1 MEIVD
6 KQVCLIC
13 SSGNIVLSFDT
24 ALSLIFEVLKTNILY
39 YINDNALKRYINLI
53 NKFIELGNNEKNS
66 IVLEYTEDINYDE
79 NNEIYFLIIGGL
91 EDRIKF
97 LNQNVFE

>member
-13 SSGNIVLSFDT
+13 SSGNIILSFDT
-24 ALSLIFEVLKTNILY
+24 ALSLIFEALKTHVLY
-39 YINDNALKRYINLI
+39 CVNDNGLKNNINLI

-66 IVLEYTEDINYDE
+66 IVLEYAEDIDNDE
-79 NNEIYFLIIGGL
+79 NNELYFLIIGGL
-91 EDRIKF
+91 EDRISF
-97 LNQNVFE
+97 LHQHIFE